1 MQHYTGLI
9 KVTQPW
15 VCTSLSR
22 VAVTEFMS
30 QIVKLCQSDL
40 FWFKWPRTF
49 SSRSWLQ
56 MQKAEVK
63 AGHSARL
70 FLQRRSPLAG
80 ELQNC
85 SSCVWSSSISSTVK
99 CQEKL
104 VWSLW
109 SWSYKVKLTLK
120 QRKCELSLNW
130 SRWHS
135 AKTRIGEWTKITK
148 RMCVCVYERD
158 RDRDTSMLW
167 KGIVFSTWSIIIR
180 SFYVGRCW

>member
-9 KVTQPW
+9 KVALPW
-15 VCTSLSR
+15 VCTPLTR
-22 VAVTEFMS
+22 VAVIESVS
-30 QIVKLCQSDL
+30 QTVKLCQSDL

-49 SSRSWLQ
+49 SSRSWLW
-56 MQKAEVK
+56 MEEAEVK

-85 SSCVWSSSISSTVK
+85 SFCVWNNPLRSSTVK
-99 CQEKL
+99 HQEKL

-109 SWSYKVKLTLK
+109 SWSYKAKLTLK

-130 SRWHS
+130 NHCRS

-148 RMCVCVYERD
+148 CMCVCMRETETHPCCGKKLYFPPD
-158 RDRDTSMLW
+158 LS
-167 KGIVFSTWSIIIR
+167 S
-180 SFYVGRCW
+180 